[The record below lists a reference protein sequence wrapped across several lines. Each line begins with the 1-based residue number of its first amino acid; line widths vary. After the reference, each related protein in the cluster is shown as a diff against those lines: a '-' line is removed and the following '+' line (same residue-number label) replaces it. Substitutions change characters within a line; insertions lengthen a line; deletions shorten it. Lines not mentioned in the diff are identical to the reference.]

1 MCSLVLLAQR
11 WCWLSCP
18 TLFPLPRLHHQPTGV
33 WRPIP
38 SFMWRAAA
46 CSFTRQLIPFCF
58 GTFYF
63 FSNFSPV
70 NFPSLHNSSSLDVA
84 VLTVVSFS
92 SPCSLLSLSLSLH
105 HSSGHFA
112 KLCFSTSPLN
122 FVFISTIVFLTGK
135 RLFRHSESFYCN
147 CAWFT
152 PSYLCGNI
160 NCSALYNRLA
170 FPPLEVL
177 PSAST
182 FLLSCLTNQLFILFH
197 NK

>member
-11 WCWLSCP
+11 WCWLSWHSSLYP
-18 TLFPLPRLHHQPTGV
+18 DSIISLLEFGGPPLPSCDMLQPV
-33 WRPIP
+33 P
-38 SFMWRAAA
+38 SPGSLYPSVLELFI
-46 CSFTRQLIPFCF
+46 SLVISPLSISPLSTTPLIW
-58 GTFYF
+58 T
-63 FSNFSPV
+63 SP
-70 NFPSLHNSSSLDVA
+70 

-92 SPCSLLSLSLSLH
+92 SPCSLLSLPLSLH

-152 PSYLCGNI
+152 PSYLCENI

-170 FPPLEVL
+170 FSPLEVL

-182 FLLSCLTNQLFILFH
+182 FLLFCLSNQLFILFH